1 MEARPV
7 KQQHRLNKHAFV
19 LISMIII
26 VIFSSISII
35 TESFNYAISSL
46 ITVVLINL
54 TIILKTV
61 RSQKKKP
68 LNQD

>member
-35 TESFNYAISSL
+35 TENFNYAISSL

-61 RSQKKKP
+61 RSQKKS
-68 LNQD
+68 L